1 MTLKQKENTNKNYS
15 TDKINTL
22 YLAITD
28 SLTVITTNL
37 IMCNKL
43 PVTGQLCPFLATHV
57 MVYSSGKQSSD
68 ISYFSS

>member
-1 MTLKQKENTNKNYS
+1 MPLKQKENTNKNYS

-28 SLTVITTNL
+28 SLTLITTNL

-43 PVTGQLCPFLATHV
+43 PVNWTTLSFPRNTC
-57 MVYSSGKQSSD
+57 YSFQFWKT
-68 ISYFSS
+68 II